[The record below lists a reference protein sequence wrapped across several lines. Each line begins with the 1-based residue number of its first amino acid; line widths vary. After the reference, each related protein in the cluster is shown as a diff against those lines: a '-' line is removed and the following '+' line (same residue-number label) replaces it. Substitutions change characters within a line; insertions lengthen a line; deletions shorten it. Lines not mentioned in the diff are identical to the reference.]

1 MSSGN
6 LKETSG
12 KGDIS
17 MRGNSYAA
25 ACPTRLLLDQIADKW
40 TVLVLG
46 LLARQPMRFNELRR
60 NIDGISQKMLSQTLR
75 RLEANGFVLRTVYPT
90 VPVSVEYSIT
100 DLGVSLSKPLD
111 ALRDWAEV
119 NFTAV
124 KGNVC

>member
-1 MSSGN
+1 
-6 LKETSG
+6 
-12 KGDIS
+12 